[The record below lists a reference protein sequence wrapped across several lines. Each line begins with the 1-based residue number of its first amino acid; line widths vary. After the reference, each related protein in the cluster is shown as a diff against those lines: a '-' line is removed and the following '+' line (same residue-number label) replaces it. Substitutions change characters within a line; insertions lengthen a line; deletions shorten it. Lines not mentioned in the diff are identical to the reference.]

1 MQRWVSGVDGGGPRS
16 ASCRAEICKKKKK
29 SPVKCQGEMTC
40 RSVRLSVRR
49 WGRLLCPATSTP
61 LSLLSYLELRTMS
74 LPEAAGPRDAASL
87 RGRSVT
93 PWAVLP
99 QGHGA
104 ASEQQRAFCEERQ
117 AAPSSK
123 PAVAQRSH
131 LAQSPRTTRRGP
143 EPTPSLGR
151 WGGGCRQGAHAGT
164 MGAAPPYHASI
175 CSQGSWR
182 ARLRRAQSGH
192 SPASVCT
199 ASQSHGPTC
208 SCSCSWVLVP
218 IRGSP

>member
-1 MQRWVSGVDGGGPRS
+1 MSRGDDVQECAFECAPLGKAPVSSHLYSAVPSELFGTKNYEPAGSSRAQRCGKLG
-16 ASCRAEICKKKKK
+16 
-29 SPVKCQGEMTC
+29 
-40 RSVRLSVRR
+40 
-49 WGRLLCPATSTP
+49 
-61 LSLLSYLELRTMS
+61 
-74 LPEAAGPRDAASL
+74 
-87 RGRSVT
+87 GRSVT

-104 ASEQQRAFCEERQ
+104 ASEQQRAFSEERQ

-131 LAQSPRTTRRGP
+131 LAQSPGITRRGP
-143 EPTPSLGR
+143 EPSPALDGGR
-151 WGGGCRQGAHAGT
+151 GGCRQGAHAGT

-199 ASQSHGPTC
+199 AS
-208 SCSCSWVLVP
+208 
-218 IRGSP
+218 